1 MLNYIPSKI
10 YDPSNWKN
18 IDTKLRDLLVERG
31 PIRDNGIIFPKGDDT
46 RHFSTIHYTWI
57 LSNGEKHDGKWLVY
71 SKDTDQVF
79 CFCCKL
85 FKSKRIGQ
93 LCNEGTRD
101 WKNISSKIRNHETTR
116 EHITNI
122 NTWLDLEMR
131 LSKNKTIDKNIQ
143 EQINKEKDHWKK
155 VLLRIIAGVKNL
167 GENNLAF
174 WGKNEKIYEENNG
187 NFLSLIEMI
196 AKFDPVMQ

>member
-1 MLNYIPSKI
+1 M
-10 YDPSNWKN
+10 
-18 IDTKLRDLLVERG
+18 
-31 PIRDNGIIFPKGDDT
+31 T
-46 RHFSTIHYTWI
+46 RF
-57 LSNGEKHDGKWLVY
+57 G
-71 SKDTDQVF
+71 
-79 CFCCKL
+79 
-85 FKSKRIGQ
+85 
-93 LCNEGTRD
+93 NE
-101 WKNISSKIRNHETTR
+101 
-116 EHITNI
+116 
-122 NTWLDLEMR
+122 

-155 VLLRIIAGVKNL
+155 VLLRIIVVVKNL